1 MRISGKISFSI
12 LLLFSLSACLLT
24 RDENIRLRARREP
37 LADLSNKTLLVLPSV
52 VHSPDFQLNR
62 DLTQYLNTLLSEND
76 YGAAVITPAGVA
88 ESTARETARLFLE
101 GKAPDVD
108 LHHNALADFILSVQ
122 LDLLYEYYSTY
133 SGDDGLNPAYSVER
147 GGAPGLYET
156 PTEWK
161 NRSFDDLSFQLKA
174 HFVLYDTREKK
185 QIIDK
190 TENYE
195 IILEDYRMK
204 NVSSEGER
212 AFLTMIQQAS
222 SDFLSWCRERDVVL
236 ERIYLK

>member
-1 MRISGKISFSI
+1 MRILGKISLNI
-12 LLLFSLSACLLT
+12 LLVFTLSACLLT

-37 LADLSNKTLLVLPSV
+37 LADLSQKTLLVLPSV

-62 DLTQYLNTLLSEND
+62 DLTQYLNTLLMEND

-88 ESTARETARLFLE
+88 ESAARETARLFLE
-101 GKAPDVD
+101 GRTPDVG
-108 LHHNALADFILSVQ
+108 LLHNALADFILSVQ

-161 NRSFDDLSFQLKA
+161 NRSFEDLSFQLKA
-174 HFVLYDTREKK
+174 RFVLYDIRAQK
-185 QIIDK
+185 QVIDK
-190 TENYE
+190 TEAYE

-212 AFLTMIQQAS
+212 AFLAMIQQAS
-222 SDFLSWCRERDVVL
+222 SDFLSWCRERDVEL

>member
-1 MRISGKISFSI
+1 MRISGKISLSI

-24 RDENIRLRARREP
+24 RDENVRLRARREP
-37 LADLSNKTLLVLPSV
+37 LADLTRKTLLVLPSV

-62 DLTQYLNTLLSEND
+62 DLTQYLNTLLNENE
-76 YGAAVITPAGVA
+76 YGTAVITPAGVT
-88 ESTARETARLFLE
+88 ESAARETATLFLD
-101 GKAPDVD
+101 GKTPDVE
-108 LHHNALADFILSVQ
+108 LLHNALADFILSVQ
-122 LDLLYEYYSTY
+122 MDLLYEYYSTY

-174 HFVLYDTREKK
+174 RFVLYDIHSKK
-185 QIIDK
+185 RVIDK
-190 TENYE
+190 TETYE
-195 IILEDYRMK
+195 LILEDYRMK

-222 SDFLSWCRERDVVL
+222 SDFLSWCRERDVEL